1 MPETTEVPGYVKY
14 NETGIVAL
22 LCRKCTTER
31 EKKTI
36 GASPDGLEPI
46 PLTQV
51 IICSRCGE
59 TP

>member
-1 MPETTEVPGYVKY
+1 MTDVPGYVKY
-14 NETGIVAL
+14 DATGIVAL
-22 LCRKCTTER
+22 LCAKCTTER

-46 PLTQV
+46 PLKDV
-51 IICSRCGE
+51 IICSRCGH

>member
-1 MPETTEVPGYVKY
+1 MTNPPAFVKY
-14 NETGIVAL
+14 SESGIVGLICFA
-22 LCRKCTTER
+22 CTTER
-31 EKKTI
+31 EKQTI
-36 GASPDGLEPI
+36 GATPDGLEPI